1 MDKWPVHRGA
11 TWEILGG
18 NTFLTIFQTWKTIG
32 NNQIGKH
39 EPSRTDLNKGTG
51 KLMGNRW
58 RQSGQG
64 RLIKQVCKQ
73 KGRQSQAREEDN
85 KKKIK
90 QEVKSRQHET
100 RDISA
105 VNESGKSHPSTAT
118 VAVAQVP
125 VQNERTLGQ
134 HRLIDWGK
142 VCGFDGGSFVT
153 CTPAPSC
160 RQKRNDCSLPT
171 TTFCDIS
178 PAAHC

>member
-1 MDKWPVHRGA
+1 M
-11 TWEILGG
+11 
-18 NTFLTIFQTWKTIG
+18 
-32 NNQIGKH
+32 GK
-39 EPSRTDLNKGTG
+39 
-51 KLMGNRW
+51 RW
-58 RQSGQG
+58 RQSRQG

-134 HRLIDWGK
+134 YRLIDWGK

-160 RQKRNDCSLPT
+160 RQKRNDCFLPE